1 MSPFLPEPAS
11 SVTIER
17 PCLYL
22 VATPIG
28 NLGDISLRALGVLA
42 ECDLLFAEDT
52 RNTLRLLDHYGIS
65 RKSQALHEH
74 NERSLAPGLILRL
87 RQEQLSMALVS
98 DAGTPLISD
107 PGFPLVQAALSEG
120 VPVRAIPG
128 ANAALTALCVSGMPT
143 DRFIYEGFLP
153 PREQAARSRLS
164 ALASN
169 TRTLI
174 FYESPRRAKQ
184 TLRIMREV
192 FGDNRP
198 ACVCRELTKLHET
211 HYRGSLAEI
220 EAAIDADPFGD
231 AGEFVLLVGPAP
243 EEVADAREIGRV
255 LALLSTEVSRRTAID
270 LTAKILGRPRNEV
283 YTFALQDEPK
293 A

>member
-1 MSPFLPEPAS
+1 M
-11 SVTIER
+11 
-17 PCLYL
+17 YL

-120 VPVRAIPG
+120 VPVRALPG
-128 ANAALTALCVSGMPT
+128 ANAALTALCV
-143 DRFIYEGFLP
+143 
-153 PREQAARSRLS
+153 
-164 ALASN
+164 
-169 TRTLI
+169 
-174 FYESPRRAKQ
+174 
-184 TLRIMREV
+184 
-192 FGDNRP
+192 
-198 ACVCRELTKLHET
+198 
-211 HYRGSLAEI
+211 
-220 EAAIDADPFGD
+220 
-231 AGEFVLLVGPAP
+231 
-243 EEVADAREIGRV
+243 
-255 LALLSTEVSRRTAID
+255 
-270 LTAKILGRPRNEV
+270 
-283 YTFALQDEPK
+283 
-293 A
+293 